1 MISPDDI
8 LSLLKQNGMTGVPYT
23 DDPQKTASILAR
35 FAGYLVEE
43 NEKYN
48 LTAITAPEDI
58 LLKHFADSISA
69 AYFIPQGGS
78 VLDVGSGAGFPA
90 IPLAAARSDA
100 SITALDSSEK
110 KTSFIAASAELFGI
124 GNLRAV
130 NARAEDVFHS
140 SERGRQE
147 FRERFDIVVSRAVAT
162 IRILAELC
170 SPFVCIGGV
179 FLAMKGPNAMAE
191 ITEAKNAISKTG
203 LRLEKAL
210 PITLIYND
218 LTASRTLVVYRK
230 VSPCPPAYPRRYPQ
244 IMKNP
249 L

>member
-1 MISPDDI
+1 MISPEDI
-8 LSLLKQNGMTGVPYT
+8 ISLLKQNGMIGMPYT
-23 DDPQKTASILAR
+23 DDPKKTASILAR

-58 LLKHFADSISA
+58 LLKHFADSLTA

-90 IPLAAARSDA
+90 VPLAAARSDA
-100 SITALDSSEK
+100 SIMALDSSEK
-110 KTSFIAASAELFGI
+110 KTSFITASAELFGI
-124 GNLRAV
+124 GNLHAI
-130 NARAEDVFHS
+130 NARAEDVFRS
-140 SERGRQE
+140 SERGGRE
-147 FRERFDIVVSRAVAT
+147 FRERFDMVVSRAVAS

-170 SPFVCIGGV
+170 SPFVRIGGV

-191 ITEAKNAISKTG
+191 ITEAENAITTTG
-203 LRLEKAL
+203 LHLEKAL
-210 PITLIYND
+210 PVTLVYND
-218 LTASRTLVVYRK
+218 LTALRTLVVYRK
-230 VSPCPPAYPRRYPQ
+230 VSPCPATYPRRYPQ